1 MEKVIRVLLNMW
13 LSEFGKILS
22 NKIRSSILND
32 YKQNKTSSKNGDLVY
47 VTVKFRFRQ
56 SIISGFRACKQ
67 SQNQG
72 QDSRSV
78 NRVKFSGCIRI
89 K

>member
-1 MEKVIRVLLNMW
+1 MW

-47 VTVKFRFRQ
+47 VTEKFRF
-56 SIISGFRACKQ
+56 